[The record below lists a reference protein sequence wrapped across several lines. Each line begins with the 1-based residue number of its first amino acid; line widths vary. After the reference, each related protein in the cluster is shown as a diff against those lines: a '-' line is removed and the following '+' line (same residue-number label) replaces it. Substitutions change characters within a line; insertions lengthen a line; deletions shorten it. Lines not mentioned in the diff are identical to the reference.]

1 VILHKIRTR
10 RTTANV
16 LYRLERFCSKKVYT
30 GAGLSLTNMT
40 TAQNFLDGG
49 AAFVLW
55 KENTHEV
62 IRLFSKVSVAQGFT
76 QISINFQNELSII
89 SN

>member
-1 VILHKIRTR
+1 M
-10 RTTANV
+10 
-16 LYRLERFCSKKVYT
+16 
-30 GAGLSLTNMT
+30 TNMT